1 MINRLTRYIII
12 EQIKPFLFFLSV
24 MAGIIWLVKSLPSLE
39 YIIEY
44 NQPITIFAQVI
55 TYILPSVLL
64 IVVPFAALA
73 ATSFTINR
81 LLSEAELLTVMNS
94 GLSNFQLFRPF
105 FIFSIL
111 ISIFLFLLVFIIAP
125 ASQKKS

>member
-44 NQPITIFAQVI
+44 NQPVTIFVQVI
-55 TYILPSVLL
+55 IYILPSVLL

-81 LLSEAELLTVMNS
+81 LLSEAELITVMNS

-111 ISIFLFLLVFIIAP
+111 FF
-125 ASQKKS
+125 